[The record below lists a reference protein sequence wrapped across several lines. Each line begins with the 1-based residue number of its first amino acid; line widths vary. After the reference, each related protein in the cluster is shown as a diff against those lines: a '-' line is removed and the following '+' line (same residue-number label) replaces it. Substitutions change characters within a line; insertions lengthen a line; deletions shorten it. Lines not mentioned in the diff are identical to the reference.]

1 VLNVIVDQMLQL
13 DPVDDGA
20 PADPI
25 LRAVSPSIARRR
37 AGSWLRP

>member
-1 VLNVIVDQMLQL
+1 MSAEHGTVLCVIVDQMLQL

-25 LRAVSPSIARRR
+25 CAP
-37 AGSWLRP
+37 

>member
-1 VLNVIVDQMLQL
+1 MSAEHGSGLNVIVDQMLQF

-25 LRAVSPSIARRR
+25 CAP
-37 AGSWLRP
+37 